1 MSTAA
6 TLPPRD
12 AGEDRLLVCYALAWA
27 GGTIAYMPFLNLLLP
42 LRFSELAGQQ
52 DLKWL
57 GLTAILGAIAASLA
71 NIAFGWLSDL
81 CPRRWRL
88 RWSGAGIAGLALGY
102 FAIIRA
108 STPALLVVCVV
119 AWQFA
124 VNLYLA
130 PLGAYAAEHVPDR
143 HRGKLGGMLAW
154 APGISALTLL
164 GIAQLPENFT
174 IRVLAIPAIALVMFL
189 PLVFLAGRGRWAA
202 SEIATEPPPHSGP
215 RETLALFWL
224 ARFFVQISEALLFAF
239 VFYFL
244 RDLLGGKLGAS
255 DYALINAGVYLAAI
269 PVALAIGVAS
279 DRRGRRKRPLL
290 VMIAVLAAGFGIM
303 GASPDPTLVIA
314 AYVLCVIGST
324 VFLSL
329 HSAFVMQY
337 LPRRDRL
344 GRDLGFINLTNTLP
358 SMFGTPLALMVVPA
372 WGYSGL
378 LLLLAV
384 SMAIPAALISRLSA
398 D

>member
-1 MSTAA
+1 MSDA
-6 TLPPRD
+6 TDPADHKARENL
-12 AGEDRLLVCYALAWA
+12 ALIAYALAWA

-42 LRFSELAGQQ
+42 LRFSELAGAQ
-52 DLKWL
+52 DLNWL
-57 GLTAILGAIAASLA
+57 GLAAILGAIAASLS

-81 CPRRWRL
+81 FPGRL
-88 RWSGAGIAGLALGY
+88 RWSSAGIAGLALSY
-102 FAIIRA
+102 AAITVA
-108 STPALLVVCVV
+108 STPATLVVCVV
-119 AWQFA
+119 IWQFT

-130 PLGAYAAEHVPDR
+130 PLGAFAAEHVPDR
-143 HRGKLGGMLAW
+143 HRGKLGGMLSW
-154 APGISALTLL
+154 APGISALSLL
-164 GIAQLPENFT
+164 GIAQLPGGFT
-174 IRVLAIPAIALVMFL
+174 VQVLAIPAIALMMFL
-189 PLVFLAGRGRWAA
+189 PLVFLAGQGGRASSVAA
-202 SEIATEPPPHSGP
+202 AEPAPRSAP

-244 RDLLGGKLGAS
+244 RDLLGGHLGVK

-269 PVALAIGVAS
+269 PVALGIGLAS
-279 DRRGRRKRPLL
+279 DRRGRRRGPLL
-290 VMIAVLAAGFGIM
+290 AMIGVLAAGFGIM
-303 GASPDPTLVIA
+303 GASADPRLVIA

-344 GRDLGFINLTNTLP
+344 GRDLGVVNLTNTLP
-358 SMFGTPLALMVVPA
+358 SIFGAPLALLVVPA

-384 SMAIPAALISRLSA
+384 SMAIPTALISRLSIN
-398 D
+398 

>member
-1 MSTAA
+1 MSDA
-6 TLPPRD
+6 TDP
-12 AGEDRLLVCYALAWA
+12 ADRKARENLALIAYALAWA

-42 LRFSELAGQQ
+42 LRFSDLAGAQ
-52 DLKWL
+52 DLNWL
-57 GLTAILGAIAASLA
+57 GLTAILGAIAASLS

-81 CPRRWRL
+81 FPGRL
-88 RWSGAGIAGLALGY
+88 RWSSAGIAGLALSY
-102 FAIIRA
+102 VAITKA
-108 STPALLVVCVV
+108 STPAMLVVSVV
-119 AWQFA
+119 IWQFS

-130 PLGAYAAEHVPDR
+130 PLGAFAAEHVPDR
-143 HRGKLGGMLAW
+143 HRGKLGGMLSW
-154 APGISALTLL
+154 APGISALSLL
-164 GIAQLPENFT
+164 GIAQLPGGFT
-174 IRVLAIPAIALVMFL
+174 AQVLAIPAIALVMFL
-189 PLVFLAGRGRWAA
+189 PLVFLAGRGGRASSVDAA
-202 SEIATEPPPHSGP
+202 EPAPRSAP

-244 RDLLGGKLGAS
+244 RDLLGGQLGVK

-269 PVALAIGVAS
+269 PVALAIGLAS
-279 DRRGRRKRPLL
+279 DRRGRRKGPLL
-290 VMIAVLAAGFGIM
+290 AMIGVLAAGFGIM
-303 GASPDPTLVIA
+303 GASADPRLVIA

-344 GRDLGFINLTNTLP
+344 GRDLGIINLTNTLP
-358 SMFGTPLALMVVPA
+358 SIFGAPLALLVVPA

-384 SMAIPAALISRLSA
+384 SMAIPTALIARLSI

>member
-1 MSTAA
+1 MSDA
-6 TLPPRD
+6 TDP
-12 AGEDRLLVCYALAWA
+12 ADRKARENLALIAYALAWA

-42 LRFSELAGQQ
+42 LRFSELAGAQ
-52 DLKWL
+52 DLNWL
-57 GLTAILGAIAASLA
+57 GLTAILGAIAASLS

-81 CPRRWRL
+81 FPGRL
-88 RWSGAGIAGLALGY
+88 RWSSAGIAGLALSY
-102 FAIIRA
+102 AAITKA
-108 STPALLVVCVV
+108 STPAMLVVCVV
-119 AWQFA
+119 IWQFS

-130 PLGAYAAEHVPDR
+130 PLGAFAAEHVPDR
-143 HRGKLGGMLAW
+143 HRGKLGGMLSW
-154 APGISALTLL
+154 APGISALSLL
-164 GIAQLPENFT
+164 GIAQLPGGFT
-174 IRVLAIPAIALVMFL
+174 AQVLAIPAIALVMFL
-189 PLVFLAGRGRWAA
+189 PLVFLAGRGGRASSVDAA
-202 SEIATEPPPHSGP
+202 EPAPRSAP

-244 RDLLGGKLGAS
+244 RDLLGGQLGVK

-269 PVALAIGVAS
+269 PVALAIGLAS
-279 DRRGRRKRPLL
+279 DRRGRRKGPLL
-290 VMIAVLAAGFGIM
+290 AMIGVLAAGFGIM
-303 GASPDPTLVIA
+303 GASADPRLVIA

-344 GRDLGFINLTNTLP
+344 GRDLGIINLTNTLP
-358 SMFGTPLALMVVPA
+358 SIFGAPLALLVVPA

-384 SMAIPAALISRLSA
+384 SMAIPTALIARLSI

>member
-1 MSTAA
+1 MSAA
-6 TLPPRD
+6 AAPARRI
-12 AGEDRLLVCYALAWA
+12 AREDLALVAYALAWA

-42 LRFSELAGQQ
+42 LRFSELAGTQ
-52 DLKWL
+52 DLYWL
-57 GLTAILGAIAASLA
+57 GLTAILGAIAASLS

-81 CPRRWRL
+81 FPGRL
-88 RWSGAGIAGLALGY
+88 RWSSAGIAGLALSY
-102 FAIIRA
+102 VAITEA
-108 STPALLVVCVV
+108 STPAALVGCVV
-119 AWQFA
+119 IWQFT

-130 PLGAYAAEHVPDR
+130 PLDAFAAEHVPDR
-143 HRGKLGGMLAW
+143 HRGKLGGMLSW
-154 APGISALTLL
+154 APGISALSLL
-164 GIAQLPENFT
+164 GIAQLPEGFT
-174 IRVLAIPAIALVMFL
+174 IRVLAIPAIVLVMFL
-189 PLVFLAGRGRWAA
+189 PLAFVAGQAGRASPDVAA
-202 SEIATEPPPHSGP
+202 EPAPRSAP

-244 RDLLGGKLGAS
+244 RDLLGGQLGVK

-269 PVALAIGVAS
+269 PVALAIGIAS
-279 DRRGRRKRPLL
+279 DRRGRRKGPLL
-290 VMIAVLAAGFGIM
+290 AMIGVLAAGFGIM
-303 GASPDPTLVIA
+303 GASADPRLVIA

-344 GRDLGFINLTNTLP
+344 GRDLGIINLTNTLP
-358 SMFGTPLALMVVPA
+358 SIFGAPLALLVVPA

-384 SMAIPAALISRLSA
+384 SMAIPTALIARLSI

>member
-1 MSTAA
+1 MSDATDPADRKARENLALTA
-6 TLPPRD
+6 
-12 AGEDRLLVCYALAWA
+12 YALAWA

-42 LRFSELAGQQ
+42 LRFSELAGAQ
-52 DLKWL
+52 DLNWL
-57 GLTAILGAIAASLA
+57 GLTAILGAIAASLS

-81 CPRRWRL
+81 FPGRL
-88 RWSGAGIAGLALGY
+88 RWSSAGIAGLALSY
-102 FAIIRA
+102 AAITKA
-108 STPALLVVCVV
+108 GTPAMLVVCVV
-119 AWQFA
+119 IWQFS

-130 PLGAYAAEHVPDR
+130 PLGAFAAEHVPDR
-143 HRGKLGGMLAW
+143 HRGKLGGMLSW
-154 APGISALTLL
+154 APGISALSLL
-164 GIAQLPENFT
+164 GIAQLPGGFT
-174 IRVLAIPAIALVMFL
+174 AQVLAIPAIALVMFL
-189 PLVFLAGRGRWAA
+189 PLVFLAGRGGRASSVDAA
-202 SEIATEPPPHSGP
+202 EPAPRSAP

-244 RDLLGGKLGAS
+244 RDLLGGQLGVK

-269 PVALAIGVAS
+269 PVALAIGLAS
-279 DRRGRRKRPLL
+279 DRRGRRKGPLL
-290 VMIAVLAAGFGIM
+290 AMIGVLAAGFGIM
-303 GASPDPTLVIA
+303 GASADPRLVIA

-344 GRDLGFINLTNTLP
+344 GRDLGIINLTNTLP
-358 SMFGTPLALMVVPA
+358 SIFGAPLALLVVPA

-384 SMAIPAALISRLSA
+384 SMAIPTALIARLSI

>member
-1 MSTAA
+1 MSDA
-6 TLPPRD
+6 TVP
-12 AGEDRLLVCYALAWA
+12 ADRIARENLALIAYALAWA

-42 LRFSELAGQQ
+42 LRFSELAGAQ
-52 DLKWL
+52 DLNWL
-57 GLTAILGAIAASLA
+57 GLTAILGAIAASLS

-81 CPRRWRL
+81 FPGRL
-88 RWSGAGIAGLALGY
+88 RWSSAGIAGLALSY
-102 FAIIRA
+102 AAITKA
-108 STPALLVVCVV
+108 STPAMLVVCVV
-119 AWQFA
+119 IWQFS

-130 PLGAYAAEHVPDR
+130 PLGAFAAEHVPDR
-143 HRGKLGGMLAW
+143 HRGKLGGMLSW
-154 APGISALTLL
+154 APGISALSLL
-164 GIAQLPENFT
+164 GIAQLPGGFT
-174 IRVLAIPAIALVMFL
+174 AQVLAIPAIALVMFL
-189 PLVFLAGRGRWAA
+189 PLVFLVGRGGRASSVDAA
-202 SEIATEPPPHSGP
+202 EPAPRSAP

-244 RDLLGGKLGAS
+244 RDLLGGQLGVK

-269 PVALAIGVAS
+269 PVALAIGLAS
-279 DRRGRRKRPLL
+279 DRRGRRKGPLL
-290 VMIAVLAAGFGIM
+290 AMIGVLAAGFGIM
-303 GASPDPTLVIA
+303 GASADPRLVIA

-344 GRDLGFINLTNTLP
+344 GRDLGIINLTNTLP
-358 SMFGTPLALMVVPA
+358 SIFGAPLALLVVPA

-384 SMAIPAALISRLSA
+384 SMAIPTALIARLSI

>member
-1 MSTAA
+1 MSDA
-6 TLPPRD
+6 TDP
-12 AGEDRLLVCYALAWA
+12 ADRKARENLALIAYALAWA

-42 LRFSELAGQQ
+42 LRFSELAGAQ
-52 DLKWL
+52 DLNWL
-57 GLTAILGAIAASLA
+57 GLTAILGAIAASLS

-81 CPRRWRL
+81 FPGRL
-88 RWSGAGIAGLALGY
+88 RWSSAGIAGLALSY
-102 FAIIRA
+102 VAITKA
-108 STPALLVVCVV
+108 STPAMLVVSVV
-119 AWQFA
+119 IWQFS

-130 PLGAYAAEHVPDR
+130 PLGAFAAEHVPDR
-143 HRGKLGGMLAW
+143 HRGKLGGMLSW
-154 APGISALTLL
+154 APGISALSLL
-164 GIAQLPENFT
+164 GIAQLPGGFT
-174 IRVLAIPAIALVMFL
+174 AQVLAIPAIALVMFL
-189 PLVFLAGRGRWAA
+189 PLVFLAGRGGRASSVDAA
-202 SEIATEPPPHSGP
+202 EPAPRSAP

-244 RDLLGGKLGAS
+244 RDLLGGQLGVK

-269 PVALAIGVAS
+269 PVALAIGLAS
-279 DRRGRRKRPLL
+279 DRRGRRKGPLL
-290 VMIAVLAAGFGIM
+290 AMIGVLAAGFGIM
-303 GASPDPTLVIA
+303 GASADPRLVIA

-344 GRDLGFINLTNTLP
+344 GRDLGIINLTNTLP
-358 SMFGTPLALMVVPA
+358 SIFGAPLALLVVPA

-384 SMAIPAALISRLSA
+384 SMAIPTALIARLSI

>member
-1 MSTAA
+1 MSDATDPADRKARENLALTA
-6 TLPPRD
+6 
-12 AGEDRLLVCYALAWA
+12 YALAWA

-42 LRFSELAGQQ
+42 LRFSELAGAQ
-52 DLKWL
+52 DLNWL
-57 GLTAILGAIAASLA
+57 GLTAILGAIAASLS

-81 CPRRWRL
+81 FPGRL
-88 RWSGAGIAGLALGY
+88 RWSSAGIAGLALSY
-102 FAIIRA
+102 AAITKA
-108 STPALLVVCVV
+108 STPAMLVVCVV
-119 AWQFA
+119 IWQFA

-130 PLGAYAAEHVPDR
+130 PLGAFAAEHVPDR
-143 HRGKLGGMLAW
+143 HRGKLGGMLSW
-154 APGISALTLL
+154 APGISALSLL
-164 GIAQLPENFT
+164 GIAQLPGGFT
-174 IRVLAIPAIALVMFL
+174 AQVLAIPAIALVMFL
-189 PLVFLAGRGRWAA
+189 PLVFLAGRGGRASSVDAA
-202 SEIATEPPPHSGP
+202 EPAPRSAP

-244 RDLLGGKLGAS
+244 RDLLGGQLGVK

-269 PVALAIGVAS
+269 PVALAIGLAS
-279 DRRGRRKRPLL
+279 DRRGRRKGPLL
-290 VMIAVLAAGFGIM
+290 AMIGVLAAGFGIM
-303 GASPDPTLVIA
+303 GASADPRLVIA

-344 GRDLGFINLTNTLP
+344 GRDLGIINLTNTLP
-358 SMFGTPLALMVVPA
+358 SIFGAPLALLVVPA

-384 SMAIPAALISRLSA
+384 SMAIPTALIARLSI

>member
-1 MSTAA
+1 MSDA
-6 TLPPRD
+6 TVPVDQKARENL
-12 AGEDRLLVCYALAWA
+12 ALIAYALAWA

-42 LRFSELAGQQ
+42 LRFSELAGAQ
-52 DLKWL
+52 DLNWL
-57 GLTAILGAIAASLA
+57 GLTAILGAIAASLS

-81 CPRRWRL
+81 FPGRL
-88 RWSGAGIAGLALGY
+88 RWSSAGIAGLALSY
-102 FAIIRA
+102 AAITMA
-108 STPALLVVCVV
+108 STPATLVVCVV
-119 AWQFA
+119 IWQFT

-130 PLGAYAAEHVPDR
+130 PLGALAAEHVPDR
-143 HRGKLGGMLAW
+143 HRGKLGGMLSW
-154 APGISALTLL
+154 APGISALSLL
-164 GIAQLPENFT
+164 GIAQLPGGFT
-174 IRVLAIPAIALVMFL
+174 AQVLAIPAIALVMFL
-189 PLVFLAGRGRWAA
+189 PLVLLAGRGGRASSVDAA
-202 SEIATEPPPHSGP
+202 EPAPRSAP

-244 RDLLGGKLGAS
+244 RDLLGGHLGVK

-269 PVALAIGVAS
+269 PVALAIGLAS
-279 DRRGRRKRPLL
+279 DRRGRRKGPLL
-290 VMIAVLAAGFGIM
+290 AMIGVLAAGFGIM
-303 GASPDPTLVIA
+303 GASADPRLVIA

-344 GRDLGFINLTNTLP
+344 GRDLGVINLTNTLP
-358 SMFGTPLALMVVPA
+358 SIFGAPLALLVVPA

-384 SMAIPAALISRLSA
+384 SMAIPTALIARLSI

>member
-1 MSTAA
+1 MSDA
-6 TLPPRD
+6 TVP
-12 AGEDRLLVCYALAWA
+12 ADRIARENLALIAYALAWA

-42 LRFSELAGQQ
+42 LRFSDLAGAQ
-52 DLKWL
+52 DLNWL
-57 GLTAILGAIAASLA
+57 GLTAILGAIAASLS

-81 CPRRWRL
+81 FPGRL
-88 RWSGAGIAGLALGY
+88 RWSSAGIAGLALSY
-102 FAIIRA
+102 AAITKA
-108 STPALLVVCVV
+108 STPAMLVVCVV
-119 AWQFA
+119 IWQFA

-130 PLGAYAAEHVPDR
+130 PLGAFAAEHVPDR
-143 HRGKLGGMLAW
+143 HRGKLGGMLSW
-154 APGISALTLL
+154 APGISALSLL
-164 GIAQLPENFT
+164 GIAQLPGGFT
-174 IRVLAIPAIALVMFL
+174 AQVLAIPAIALVMFL
-189 PLVFLAGRGRWAA
+189 PLVFLAGRGGRASSVDAA
-202 SEIATEPPPHSGP
+202 EPAPRSAP

-244 RDLLGGKLGAS
+244 RDLLGGQLGVK

-269 PVALAIGVAS
+269 PVALAVGLAS
-279 DRRGRRKRPLL
+279 DRRGRRKGPLL
-290 VMIAVLAAGFGIM
+290 AMIGVLAAGFGIM
-303 GASPDPTLVIA
+303 GASADPRLVIA

-344 GRDLGFINLTNTLP
+344 GRDLGIINLTNTLP
-358 SMFGTPLALMVVPA
+358 SIFGAPLALLVVPA

-384 SMAIPAALISRLSA
+384 SMAIPTALIARLSI

>member
-1 MSTAA
+1 MSDA
-6 TLPPRD
+6 TVP
-12 AGEDRLLVCYALAWA
+12 ADRIARENLALIAYALAWA

-42 LRFSELAGQQ
+42 LRFSELAGAQ
-52 DLKWL
+52 DLNWL
-57 GLTAILGAIAASLA
+57 GLTAILGAIAASLS

-81 CPRRWRL
+81 FPGRL
-88 RWSGAGIAGLALGY
+88 RWSSAGIAGLALSY
-102 FAIIRA
+102 AAITKA
-108 STPALLVVCVV
+108 STPAMLVVCVV
-119 AWQFA
+119 IWQFS

-130 PLGAYAAEHVPDR
+130 PLGAFAAEHVPDR
-143 HRGKLGGMLAW
+143 HRGKLGGMLSW
-154 APGISALTLL
+154 APGISALSLL
-164 GIAQLPENFT
+164 GIAQLPGGFT
-174 IRVLAIPAIALVMFL
+174 AQVLAIPAIALMMFL
-189 PLVFLAGRGRWAA
+189 PLVILAGRGGRA
-202 SEIATEPPPHSGP
+202 SSVDATEPAPRSAP

-244 RDLLGGKLGAS
+244 RDLLGGHLGVK

-269 PVALAIGVAS
+269 PVALAIGLAS
-279 DRRGRRKRPLL
+279 DRRGRRKGPLL
-290 VMIAVLAAGFGIM
+290 AMIGVLAAGFGIM
-303 GASPDPTLVIA
+303 GASADPWLVIA

-344 GRDLGFINLTNTLP
+344 GRDLGIINLTNTLP
-358 SMFGTPLALMVVPA
+358 SIFGAPLALLVVPA

-384 SMAIPAALISRLSA
+384 SMAIPTALIARLSI

>member
-1 MSTAA
+1 MSDA
-6 TLPPRD
+6 TVP
-12 AGEDRLLVCYALAWA
+12 ADRIARENLALIAYALAWA

-42 LRFSELAGQQ
+42 LRFSELAGAQ
-52 DLKWL
+52 DLNWL
-57 GLTAILGAIAASLA
+57 GLTAILGAIAASLS

-81 CPRRWRL
+81 FPGRL
-88 RWSGAGIAGLALGY
+88 RWSSAGIAGLALSY
-102 FAIIRA
+102 VAITKA
-108 STPALLVVCVV
+108 STPAMLVVSVV
-119 AWQFA
+119 IWQFS

-130 PLGAYAAEHVPDR
+130 PLGAFAAEHVPDR
-143 HRGKLGGMLAW
+143 HRGKLGGMLSW
-154 APGISALTLL
+154 APGISALSLL
-164 GIAQLPENFT
+164 GIAQLPGGFT
-174 IRVLAIPAIALVMFL
+174 AQVLAIPAIALVMFL
-189 PLVFLAGRGRWAA
+189 PLVFLAGRGGRASSVDAA
-202 SEIATEPPPHSGP
+202 EPAPRSAP

-244 RDLLGGKLGAS
+244 RDLLGGQLGVK

-269 PVALAIGVAS
+269 PVALAIGLAS
-279 DRRGRRKRPLL
+279 DRRGRRKGPLL
-290 VMIAVLAAGFGIM
+290 AMIGVLAAGFGIM
-303 GASPDPTLVIA
+303 GASADPRLVIA

-344 GRDLGFINLTNTLP
+344 GRDLGIINLTNTLP
-358 SMFGTPLALMVVPA
+358 SIFGAPLALLVVPA

-384 SMAIPAALISRLSA
+384 SMAIPTALIARLSI

>member
-1 MSTAA
+1 MSDATAPA
-6 TLPPRD
+6 
-12 AGEDRLLVCYALAWA
+12 DRKARENLALIAYALAWA

-42 LRFSELAGQQ
+42 LRFSELAGAQ
-52 DLKWL
+52 DLNWL

-81 CPRRWRL
+81 FPGRL
-88 RWSGAGIAGLALGY
+88 RWSSAGIAGLALSY
-102 FAIIRA
+102 AAITEA
-108 STPALLVVCVV
+108 STPATLVVCVV
-119 AWQFA
+119 IWQFA

-130 PLGAYAAEHVPDR
+130 PLGAFAAENVPDR
-143 HRGKLGGMLAW
+143 HRGKLGGMLSW
-154 APGISALTLL
+154 APGIAALSLL
-164 GIAQLPENFT
+164 GIAQLPGGFT
-174 IRVLAIPAIALVMFL
+174 VQVLALPAIALMMFL
-189 PLVFLAGRGRWAA
+189 PLVILAGQGGRTSSVAVA
-202 SEIATEPPPHSGP
+202 EPAPRSAP

-244 RDLLGGKLGAS
+244 RDLLGGHLGVK

-269 PVALAIGVAS
+269 PVALVIGLAS
-279 DRRGRRKRPLL
+279 DRRSRRKGPLL
-290 VMIAVLAAGFGIM
+290 AMIGVLAAGFGIM
-303 GASPDPTLVIA
+303 GASADPRLVIA

-344 GRDLGFINLTNTLP
+344 GRDLGIFNLTNTLP
-358 SMFGTPLALMVVPA
+358 SIFGAPLALLVVPA

-384 SMAIPAALISRLSA
+384 SMAIPTALIARLSI

>member
-1 MSTAA
+1 MSDA
-6 TLPPRD
+6 TVP
-12 AGEDRLLVCYALAWA
+12 ADRIARENLALIAYALAWA

-42 LRFSELAGQQ
+42 LRFSELAGAQ
-52 DLKWL
+52 DLNWL
-57 GLTAILGAIAASLA
+57 GLTAILGAIAASLS

-81 CPRRWRL
+81 FPGRL
-88 RWSGAGIAGLALGY
+88 RWSSAGIAGLALSY
-102 FAIIRA
+102 AAITKA
-108 STPALLVVCVV
+108 STPAMLVVCVV
-119 AWQFA
+119 IWQFS

-130 PLGAYAAEHVPDR
+130 PLGALAAEHVPDR
-143 HRGKLGGMLAW
+143 HRGKLGGMLSW
-154 APGISALTLL
+154 APGISALSLL
-164 GIAQLPENFT
+164 GIAQLPGGFT
-174 IRVLAIPAIALVMFL
+174 AQVLAIPAIALVMFL
-189 PLVFLAGRGRWAA
+189 PLVLLAGRGGRASSVDAA
-202 SEIATEPPPHSGP
+202 EPAPRSAP

-244 RDLLGGKLGAS
+244 RDLLGGHLGVK

-269 PVALAIGVAS
+269 PVALAIGLAS
-279 DRRGRRKRPLL
+279 DRRGRRKGPLL
-290 VMIAVLAAGFGIM
+290 AMIGVLAAGFGIM
-303 GASPDPTLVIA
+303 GASADPRLVIA

-344 GRDLGFINLTNTLP
+344 GRDLGVINLTNTLP
-358 SMFGTPLALMVVPA
+358 SIFGAPLALLVVPA

-384 SMAIPAALISRLSA
+384 SMAIPTALIARLSI

>member
-1 MSTAA
+1 MSDA
-6 TLPPRD
+6 TDP
-12 AGEDRLLVCYALAWA
+12 ADRKARENLALIAYALAWA

-42 LRFSELAGQQ
+42 LRFSDLAGAQ
-52 DLKWL
+52 DLNWL
-57 GLTAILGAIAASLA
+57 GLTAILGAIAASLS

-81 CPRRWRL
+81 FPGRL
-88 RWSGAGIAGLALGY
+88 RWSSAGIAGLALSY
-102 FAIIRA
+102 AAITKA
-108 STPALLVVCVV
+108 STPAMLVVCVV
-119 AWQFA
+119 IWQFA

-130 PLGAYAAEHVPDR
+130 PLGAFAAEHVPDR
-143 HRGKLGGMLAW
+143 HRGKLGGMLSW
-154 APGISALTLL
+154 APGISALSLL
-164 GIAQLPENFT
+164 GIAQLPGGFT
-174 IRVLAIPAIALVMFL
+174 AQVLAIPAIALVMFL
-189 PLVFLAGRGRWAA
+189 PLVFLAGRGGRASSVDAA
-202 SEIATEPPPHSGP
+202 EPAPRSAP

-244 RDLLGGKLGAS
+244 RDLLGGHLGVK

-269 PVALAIGVAS
+269 PVALAIGLAS
-279 DRRGRRKRPLL
+279 DRRGRRKGPLL
-290 VMIAVLAAGFGIM
+290 AMIGVLAAGFGIM
-303 GASPDPTLVIA
+303 GASADPRLVIA

-344 GRDLGFINLTNTLP
+344 GRDLGIINLTNTLP
-358 SMFGTPLALMVVPA
+358 SIFGAPLALLVVPA

-384 SMAIPAALISRLSA
+384 SMAIPTALIARLSI

>member
-1 MSTAA
+1 MSDA
-6 TLPPRD
+6 TVP
-12 AGEDRLLVCYALAWA
+12 ADRIARENLALIAYALAWA

-42 LRFSELAGQQ
+42 LRFSELAGAQ
-52 DLKWL
+52 DLNWL
-57 GLTAILGAIAASLA
+57 GLTAILGAIAASLS

-81 CPRRWRL
+81 FPGRL
-88 RWSGAGIAGLALGY
+88 RWSSAGIAGLALSY
-102 FAIIRA
+102 AAITKA
-108 STPALLVVCVV
+108 STPAMLVVCVV
-119 AWQFA
+119 IWQFS

-130 PLGAYAAEHVPDR
+130 PLGAFAAEHVPDR
-143 HRGKLGGMLAW
+143 HRGKLGGMLSW
-154 APGISALTLL
+154 APGISALSLL
-164 GIAQLPENFT
+164 GIAQLPGGFT
-174 IRVLAIPAIALVMFL
+174 AQVLAIPAIALVMFL
-189 PLVFLAGRGRWAA
+189 PLVFLAGRGGRASSVDAA
-202 SEIATEPPPHSGP
+202 EPAPRSAP

-244 RDLLGGKLGAS
+244 RDLLGGQLGVK

-269 PVALAIGVAS
+269 PVALAIGLAS
-279 DRRGRRKRPLL
+279 DRRGRRKGPLL
-290 VMIAVLAAGFGIM
+290 AMIGVLAAGFGIM
-303 GASPDPTLVIA
+303 GASADPRLVIA

-344 GRDLGFINLTNTLP
+344 GRDLGIINLTNTLP
-358 SMFGTPLALMVVPA
+358 SIFGAPLALLVVPA

-384 SMAIPAALISRLSA
+384 SMAIPTALIARLSI

>member
-1 MSTAA
+1 MSDA
-6 TLPPRD
+6 TVP
-12 AGEDRLLVCYALAWA
+12 ADRIARENLALIAYALAWA

-42 LRFSELAGQQ
+42 LRFSELAGAQ
-52 DLKWL
+52 DLNWL
-57 GLTAILGAIAASLA
+57 GLTAILGAIAASLS

-81 CPRRWRL
+81 FPGRL
-88 RWSGAGIAGLALGY
+88 RWSSAGIAGLALSY
-102 FAIIRA
+102 AAITKA
-108 STPALLVVCVV
+108 STPAMLVVCVV
-119 AWQFA
+119 IWQFS

-130 PLGAYAAEHVPDR
+130 PLGALAAEHVPDR
-143 HRGKLGGMLAW
+143 HRGKLGGMLSW
-154 APGISALTLL
+154 APGISALSLL
-164 GIAQLPENFT
+164 GIAQLPGGFT
-174 IRVLAIPAIALVMFL
+174 AQVLAIPAIALVMFL
-189 PLVFLAGRGRWAA
+189 PLVLLAGRGGQASSVDAA
-202 SEIATEPPPHSGP
+202 EPAPRSAP

-244 RDLLGGKLGAS
+244 RDLLGGHLGVK

-269 PVALAIGVAS
+269 PVALAIGLAS
-279 DRRGRRKRPLL
+279 DRRGRRKGPLL
-290 VMIAVLAAGFGIM
+290 AMIGVLAAGFGIM
-303 GASPDPTLVIA
+303 GASADPRLVIA

-344 GRDLGFINLTNTLP
+344 GRDLGVINLTNTLP
-358 SMFGTPLALMVVPA
+358 SIFGAPLALLVVPA

-384 SMAIPAALISRLSA
+384 SMAIPTALIARLSI

>member
-1 MSTAA
+1 MSAA
-6 TLPPRD
+6 AAIPPRD
-12 AGEDRLLVCYALAWA
+12 TDEDRLLVCYALAWA

-42 LRFSELAGQQ
+42 LRFSELAGGQ
-52 DLKWL
+52 DLSWL
-57 GLTAILGAIAASLA
+57 GLTAILGAIAASVS

-81 CPRRWRL
+81 FPGRL

-102 FAIIRA
+102 FAIARA
-108 STPALLVVCVV
+108 STPVLLTACVV

-130 PLGAYAAEHVPDR
+130 PLGAFAAEHVPDR
-143 HRGKLGGMLAW
+143 HRGKLGAMLAW

-164 GIAQLPENFT
+164 GIAQLPESFT
-174 IRVLAIPAIALVMFL
+174 IRVLIIPAIALVMFL
-189 PLVFLAGRGRWAA
+189 PLVFLAGNRNRARPDPVAESATHSSPRG
-202 SEIATEPPPHSGP
+202 
-215 RETLALFWL
+215 TLALFWL

-244 RDLLGGKLGAS
+244 RDLLGGQLGAS
-255 DYALINAGVYLAAI
+255 GYALINAGVYLAAI
-269 PVALAIGVAS
+269 PVALGIGLAS
-279 DRRGRRKRPLL
+279 DRRGRRKGPLL

-303 GASPDPTLVIA
+303 GASTDPTLVIA

-358 SMFGTPLALMVVPA
+358 SIFGAPLALLVVPV

>member
-1 MSTAA
+1 MSDATDPADRKARENLALTA
-6 TLPPRD
+6 
-12 AGEDRLLVCYALAWA
+12 YALAWA

-42 LRFSELAGQQ
+42 LRFSDLAGAQ
-52 DLKWL
+52 DLNWL
-57 GLTAILGAIAASLA
+57 GLTAILGAIAASLS

-81 CPRRWRL
+81 FPGRL
-88 RWSGAGIAGLALGY
+88 RWSSAGIAGLALSY
-102 FAIIRA
+102 AAITKA
-108 STPALLVVCVV
+108 STPAMLVVCVV
-119 AWQFA
+119 IWQFA

-130 PLGAYAAEHVPDR
+130 PLGAFAAEHVPDR
-143 HRGKLGGMLAW
+143 HRGKLGGMLSW
-154 APGISALTLL
+154 APGISALSLL
-164 GIAQLPENFT
+164 GIAQLPGGFT
-174 IRVLAIPAIALVMFL
+174 AQVLAIPAIALVMFL
-189 PLVFLAGRGRWAA
+189 PLVFLAGRGGRASSVDAA
-202 SEIATEPPPHSGP
+202 EPAPRSAP

-244 RDLLGGKLGAS
+244 RDLLGGHLGVK

-269 PVALAIGVAS
+269 PVALAIGLAS
-279 DRRGRRKRPLL
+279 DRRGRRKGPLL
-290 VMIAVLAAGFGIM
+290 AMIGVLAAGFGIM
-303 GASPDPTLVIA
+303 GASADPRLVIA

-344 GRDLGFINLTNTLP
+344 GRDLGIINLTNTLP
-358 SMFGTPLALMVVPA
+358 SIFGAPLALLVVPA

-384 SMAIPAALISRLSA
+384 SMAIPTALIARLSI

>member
-1 MSTAA
+1 MSDA
-6 TLPPRD
+6 TDP
-12 AGEDRLLVCYALAWA
+12 ADRKARENLALIAYALAWA

-42 LRFSELAGQQ
+42 LRFSDLAGAQ
-52 DLKWL
+52 DLNWL
-57 GLTAILGAIAASLA
+57 GLTAILGAIAASLS

-81 CPRRWRL
+81 FPGRL
-88 RWSGAGIAGLALGY
+88 RWSSAGIAGLALSY
-102 FAIIRA
+102 AAITKA
-108 STPALLVVCVV
+108 STPAMLVVCVV
-119 AWQFA
+119 IWQFA

-130 PLGAYAAEHVPDR
+130 PLGAFAAEHVPDR
-143 HRGKLGGMLAW
+143 HRGKLGGMLSW
-154 APGISALTLL
+154 APGISALSLL
-164 GIAQLPENFT
+164 GIAQLPGGFT
-174 IRVLAIPAIALVMFL
+174 AQVLAIPAIALVMFL
-189 PLVFLAGRGRWAA
+189 PLVFLAGRGGRASSVDAA
-202 SEIATEPPPHSGP
+202 EPAPRSAP

-244 RDLLGGKLGAS
+244 RDLLGGQLGVK

-269 PVALAIGVAS
+269 PVALAIGLAS
-279 DRRGRRKRPLL
+279 DRRGRRKGPLL
-290 VMIAVLAAGFGIM
+290 AMIGVLAAGFGIM
-303 GASPDPTLVIA
+303 GASADPRLVIA

-344 GRDLGFINLTNTLP
+344 GRDLGIINLTNTLP
-358 SMFGTPLALMVVPA
+358 SIFGAPLALLVVPA

-384 SMAIPAALISRLSA
+384 SMAIPTALIARLSI

>member
-1 MSTAA
+1 MSDA
-6 TLPPRD
+6 TVP
-12 AGEDRLLVCYALAWA
+12 ADRIARENLALIAYALAWA

-42 LRFSELAGQQ
+42 LRFSELAGEQ
-52 DLKWL
+52 DLNWL
-57 GLTAILGAIAASLA
+57 GLTAILGAIAASLS

-81 CPRRWRL
+81 FPGRL
-88 RWSGAGIAGLALGY
+88 RWSSAGIAGLALSY
-102 FAIIRA
+102 AAITKA
-108 STPALLVVCVV
+108 STPAMLVVCVV
-119 AWQFA
+119 IWQFA

-130 PLGAYAAEHVPDR
+130 PLGAFAAEHVPDR
-143 HRGKLGGMLAW
+143 HRGKLGGMLSW
-154 APGISALTLL
+154 APGISALSLL
-164 GIAQLPENFT
+164 GIAQLPGGFT
-174 IRVLAIPAIALVMFL
+174 AQVLAIPAIALVMFL
-189 PLVFLAGRGRWAA
+189 PLVFLAGRGGRASSVDAA
-202 SEIATEPPPHSGP
+202 EPAPRSAP

-244 RDLLGGKLGAS
+244 RDLLGGQLGVK

-269 PVALAIGVAS
+269 PVALAIGLAS
-279 DRRGRRKRPLL
+279 DRRGRRKGPLL
-290 VMIAVLAAGFGIM
+290 AMIGVLAAGFGIM
-303 GASPDPTLVIA
+303 GASADPRLVIA

-344 GRDLGFINLTNTLP
+344 GRDLGIINLTNTLP
-358 SMFGTPLALMVVPA
+358 SIFGAPLALLVVPA

-384 SMAIPAALISRLSA
+384 SMAIPTALIARLSI

>member
-1 MSTAA
+1 MSDA
-6 TLPPRD
+6 TVP
-12 AGEDRLLVCYALAWA
+12 ADRIARENLALIAYALAWA

-42 LRFSELAGQQ
+42 LRFSELAGAQ
-52 DLKWL
+52 DLNWL
-57 GLTAILGAIAASLA
+57 GLTAILGAIAASLS

-81 CPRRWRL
+81 FPGRL
-88 RWSGAGIAGLALGY
+88 RWSSAGIAGLALSY
-102 FAIIRA
+102 AAITKA
-108 STPALLVVCVV
+108 STPAMLVVCVV
-119 AWQFA
+119 IWQFS

-130 PLGAYAAEHVPDR
+130 PLGAFAAEHVPDR
-143 HRGKLGGMLAW
+143 HRGKLGGMLSW
-154 APGISALTLL
+154 APGISALSLL
-164 GIAQLPENFT
+164 GIAQLPGGFT
-174 IRVLAIPAIALVMFL
+174 AQVLAIPAIALVMFL
-189 PLVFLAGRGRWAA
+189 PLVLLAGRGRRASSIDAA
-202 SEIATEPPPHSGP
+202 EPAPRSAP

-244 RDLLGGKLGAS
+244 RDLLGGQLGVK

-269 PVALAIGVAS
+269 PVALAIGLAS
-279 DRRGRRKRPLL
+279 DRRGRRKGPLL
-290 VMIAVLAAGFGIM
+290 AMVGVLAAGFGIM
-303 GASPDPTLVIA
+303 GASADPRLVIA

-344 GRDLGFINLTNTLP
+344 GRDLGIINLTNTLP
-358 SMFGTPLALMVVPA
+358 SIFGAPLALLVVPA

-384 SMAIPAALISRLSA
+384 SMAIPTALIARLSI

>member
-1 MSTAA
+1 MSDATDPADRKARENLALTA
-6 TLPPRD
+6 
-12 AGEDRLLVCYALAWA
+12 YALAWA

-42 LRFSELAGQQ
+42 LRFSDLAGAQ
-52 DLKWL
+52 DLNWL
-57 GLTAILGAIAASLA
+57 GLTAILGAIAASLS

-81 CPRRWRL
+81 FPGRL
-88 RWSGAGIAGLALGY
+88 RWSSAGIAGLALSY
-102 FAIIRA
+102 AAITKA
-108 STPALLVVCVV
+108 STPAMLVVCVV
-119 AWQFA
+119 IWQFA

-130 PLGAYAAEHVPDR
+130 PLGAFAAEHVPDR
-143 HRGKLGGMLAW
+143 HRGKLGGMLSW
-154 APGISALTLL
+154 APGISALSLL
-164 GIAQLPENFT
+164 GIAQLPGGFT
-174 IRVLAIPAIALVMFL
+174 AQVLAIPAIALVMFL
-189 PLVFLAGRGRWAA
+189 PLVFLAGRGGRASSVDAA
-202 SEIATEPPPHSGP
+202 EPAPRSAP

-244 RDLLGGKLGAS
+244 RDLLGGQLGVK

-269 PVALAIGVAS
+269 PVALAIGLAS
-279 DRRGRRKRPLL
+279 DRRGRRKGPLL
-290 VMIAVLAAGFGIM
+290 AMIGVLAAGFGIM
-303 GASPDPTLVIA
+303 GASADPRLVIA

-329 HSAFVMQY
+329 HSAFVMKY

-344 GRDLGFINLTNTLP
+344 GRDLGIINLTNTLP
-358 SMFGTPLALMVVPA
+358 SIFGAPLALLVVPA

-384 SMAIPAALISRLSA
+384 SMAIPTALIARLSI

>member
-1 MSTAA
+1 MSDA
-6 TLPPRD
+6 TVP
-12 AGEDRLLVCYALAWA
+12 ADRIARENLALIAYALAWA

-42 LRFSELAGQQ
+42 LRFSELAGAQ
-52 DLKWL
+52 DLNWL
-57 GLTAILGAIAASLA
+57 GLTAILGAIAASLS

-81 CPRRWRL
+81 FPGRL
-88 RWSGAGIAGLALGY
+88 RWSSAGIAGLALSY
-102 FAIIRA
+102 AAITKA
-108 STPALLVVCVV
+108 STPAMLVVCVV
-119 AWQFA
+119 IWQFS

-130 PLGAYAAEHVPDR
+130 PLGAFAAEHVPDR
-143 HRGKLGGMLAW
+143 HRGKLGGMLSW
-154 APGISALTLL
+154 APGISALSLL
-164 GIAQLPENFT
+164 GIAQLPGGFT
-174 IRVLAIPAIALVMFL
+174 AQVLAIPAIALVMFL
-189 PLVFLAGRGRWAA
+189 PLAFLAGRGGRASSVDAA
-202 SEIATEPPPHSGP
+202 EPAPRSAP

-244 RDLLGGKLGAS
+244 RDLLGGQLGVK

-269 PVALAIGVAS
+269 PVALAIGLAS
-279 DRRGRRKRPLL
+279 DRRGRRKGPLL
-290 VMIAVLAAGFGIM
+290 AMIGVLAAGFGIM
-303 GASPDPTLVIA
+303 GASADPRLVIA

-344 GRDLGFINLTNTLP
+344 GRDLGIINLTNTLP
-358 SMFGTPLALMVVPA
+358 SIFGAPLALLVVPA

-384 SMAIPAALISRLSA
+384 SMAIPTALIARLSI

>member
-1 MSTAA
+1 MSDA
-6 TLPPRD
+6 TDP
-12 AGEDRLLVCYALAWA
+12 ADRKARENLALIAYALAWA

-42 LRFSELAGQQ
+42 LRFSDLAGAQ
-52 DLKWL
+52 DLNWL
-57 GLTAILGAIAASLA
+57 GLTAILGAIAASLS

-81 CPRRWRL
+81 FPGRL
-88 RWSGAGIAGLALGY
+88 RWSSAGIAGLALSY
-102 FAIIRA
+102 AAITKA
-108 STPALLVVCVV
+108 STPAMLVVCVV
-119 AWQFA
+119 IWQFA

-130 PLGAYAAEHVPDR
+130 PLGAFAAEHVPDR
-143 HRGKLGGMLAW
+143 HRGKLGGMLSW
-154 APGISALTLL
+154 APGISALSLL
-164 GIAQLPENFT
+164 GIAQLPGGFT
-174 IRVLAIPAIALVMFL
+174 AQVLAIPAIALVMFL
-189 PLVFLAGRGRWAA
+189 PLVFLAGRGGRASSVDAA
-202 SEIATEPPPHSGP
+202 EPAPRSAP

-244 RDLLGGKLGAS
+244 RDLLGGQLGVK

-269 PVALAIGVAS
+269 PVALAIGLAS
-279 DRRGRRKRPLL
+279 DRRGRRKGPLL
-290 VMIAVLAAGFGIM
+290 AMIGVLAAGFGIM
-303 GASPDPTLVIA
+303 GASADPRLVIA

-329 HSAFVMQY
+329 HSAFVMKY

-344 GRDLGFINLTNTLP
+344 GRDLGIINLTNTLP
-358 SMFGTPLALMVVPA
+358 SIFGAPLALLVVPA

-384 SMAIPAALISRLSA
+384 SMAIPTALIARLSI

>member
-1 MSTAA
+1 MSDA
-6 TLPPRD
+6 TVP
-12 AGEDRLLVCYALAWA
+12 ADRIARENLALIAYALAWA

-42 LRFSELAGQQ
+42 LRFSELAGAQ
-52 DLKWL
+52 DLNWL
-57 GLTAILGAIAASLA
+57 GLTAILGAIAASLS

-81 CPRRWRL
+81 FPGRL
-88 RWSGAGIAGLALGY
+88 RWSSAGIAGLALSY
-102 FAIIRA
+102 AAITEA
-108 STPALLVVCVV
+108 GTPAMLVVCVV
-119 AWQFA
+119 IWQFS

-130 PLGAYAAEHVPDR
+130 PLGAFAAEHVPDR
-143 HRGKLGGMLAW
+143 HRGKLGGMLSW
-154 APGISALTLL
+154 APGISALSLL
-164 GIAQLPENFT
+164 GIAQLPGGFT
-174 IRVLAIPAIALVMFL
+174 AQVLAIPAIALVMFL
-189 PLVFLAGRGRWAA
+189 PLVLLAGRGRRASSIDAA
-202 SEIATEPPPHSGP
+202 EPAPRSAP

-244 RDLLGGKLGAS
+244 RDLLGGQLGVK

-269 PVALAIGVAS
+269 PVALAIGLAS
-279 DRRGRRKRPLL
+279 DRRGRRKGPLL
-290 VMIAVLAAGFGIM
+290 AMVGVLAAGFGIM
-303 GASPDPTLVIA
+303 GASADPRLVIA

-344 GRDLGFINLTNTLP
+344 GRDLGIINLTNTLP
-358 SMFGTPLALMVVPA
+358 SIFGAPLALLVVPA

-384 SMAIPAALISRLSA
+384 SMAIPTALIARLSI

>member
-1 MSTAA
+1 MSDA
-6 TLPPRD
+6 TVP
-12 AGEDRLLVCYALAWA
+12 ADRIARENLALIAYALAWA

-42 LRFSELAGQQ
+42 LRFSELAGAQ
-52 DLKWL
+52 DLNWL
-57 GLTAILGAIAASLA
+57 GLTAILGAIAASLS

-81 CPRRWRL
+81 FPGRL
-88 RWSGAGIAGLALGY
+88 RWSSAGIAGLALSY
-102 FAIIRA
+102 AAITKA
-108 STPALLVVCVV
+108 STPATLVVCVV
-119 AWQFA
+119 IWQFT

-130 PLGAYAAEHVPDR
+130 PLGAFAAEHVPDR
-143 HRGKLGGMLAW
+143 HRGKLGGMLSW
-154 APGISALTLL
+154 APGISALSLL
-164 GIAQLPENFT
+164 GIAQLPGGFT
-174 IRVLAIPAIALVMFL
+174 AQVLAIPAIALVMFL
-189 PLVFLAGRGRWAA
+189 PLVLLAGRGGRASSVDAA
-202 SEIATEPPPHSGP
+202 EPAPRSAP

-244 RDLLGGKLGAS
+244 RDLLGGHLGVK

-269 PVALAIGVAS
+269 PVALAIGLAS
-279 DRRGRRKRPLL
+279 DRRGRRKGPLL
-290 VMIAVLAAGFGIM
+290 AMIGVLAAGFGIM
-303 GASPDPTLVIA
+303 GASADPRLVIA

-344 GRDLGFINLTNTLP
+344 GRDLGVINLTNTLP
-358 SMFGTPLALMVVPA
+358 SIFGAPLALLVVPA

-384 SMAIPAALISRLSA
+384 SMAIPTALIARLSI

>member
-1 MSTAA
+1 MSDA
-6 TLPPRD
+6 TVP
-12 AGEDRLLVCYALAWA
+12 ADRIARENLALIAYALAWA

-42 LRFSELAGQQ
+42 LRFSELAGAQ
-52 DLKWL
+52 DLNWL
-57 GLTAILGAIAASLA
+57 GLTAILGAIAASLS

-81 CPRRWRL
+81 FPGRL
-88 RWSGAGIAGLALGY
+88 RWSSAGIAGLALSY
-102 FAIIRA
+102 AAITKA
-108 STPALLVVCVV
+108 STPAMLVVCVV
-119 AWQFA
+119 IWQFS

-130 PLGAYAAEHVPDR
+130 PLGAFAAEHVPDR
-143 HRGKLGGMLAW
+143 HRGKLGGMLSW
-154 APGISALTLL
+154 APGISALSLL
-164 GIAQLPENFT
+164 GIAQLPGGFT
-174 IRVLAIPAIALVMFL
+174 AQVLAIPAIALVMFL
-189 PLVFLAGRGRWAA
+189 PLVLLAGRGGRASSVDAA
-202 SEIATEPPPHSGP
+202 EPAPRSAP

-244 RDLLGGKLGAS
+244 RDLLGGHLGVK

-269 PVALAIGVAS
+269 PVALAIGLAS
-279 DRRGRRKRPLL
+279 DRRGRRKGPLL
-290 VMIAVLAAGFGIM
+290 AMIGVLAAGFGIM
-303 GASPDPTLVIA
+303 GASADPRLVIA

-344 GRDLGFINLTNTLP
+344 GRDLGVINLTNTLP
-358 SMFGTPLALMVVPA
+358 SIFGAPLALLVVPA

-384 SMAIPAALISRLSA
+384 SMAIPTALIARLSI

>member
-1 MSTAA
+1 MSDA
-6 TLPPRD
+6 TVP
-12 AGEDRLLVCYALAWA
+12 ADRIARENLALIAYALAWA

-42 LRFSELAGQQ
+42 LRFSELAGAQ
-52 DLKWL
+52 DLNWL
-57 GLTAILGAIAASLA
+57 GLTAILGAIAASLS

-81 CPRRWRL
+81 FPGRL
-88 RWSGAGIAGLALGY
+88 RWSSAGIAGLALSY
-102 FAIIRA
+102 AAITKA
-108 STPALLVVCVV
+108 STPAMLVVCVV
-119 AWQFA
+119 IWQFS

-130 PLGAYAAEHVPDR
+130 PLGAFAAEHVPDR
-143 HRGKLGGMLAW
+143 HRGKLGGMLSW
-154 APGISALTLL
+154 APGISALSLL
-164 GIAQLPENFT
+164 GIAQLPGGFT
-174 IRVLAIPAIALVMFL
+174 AQVLAIPAIALVMFL
-189 PLVFLAGRGRWAA
+189 PLVLLAGRGGRASSVDAA
-202 SEIATEPPPHSGP
+202 EPAPRSAP

-244 RDLLGGKLGAS
+244 RDLLGGHLGVK

-269 PVALAIGVAS
+269 PVALAIGLAS
-279 DRRGRRKRPLL
+279 DRRGRRKGPLL
-290 VMIAVLAAGFGIM
+290 AMIGVLAAGFGIM
-303 GASPDPTLVIA
+303 GASADPRLVIA

-344 GRDLGFINLTNTLP
+344 GRDLGIINLTNTLP
-358 SMFGTPLALMVVPA
+358 SIFGAPLALLVVPA

-384 SMAIPAALISRLSA
+384 SMAIPTALIARLSI

>member
-1 MSTAA
+1 MSDA
-6 TLPPRD
+6 TDP
-12 AGEDRLLVCYALAWA
+12 ADRKARENLALIAYALAWA

-42 LRFSELAGQQ
+42 LRFSELAGAQ
-52 DLKWL
+52 DLNWL
-57 GLTAILGAIAASLA
+57 GLTAILGAIAASLS

-81 CPRRWRL
+81 FPGRL
-88 RWSGAGIAGLALGY
+88 RWSSAGIAGLALSY
-102 FAIIRA
+102 AAITKA
-108 STPALLVVCVV
+108 STPAMLVVCVV
-119 AWQFA
+119 IWQFA

-130 PLGAYAAEHVPDR
+130 PLGAFAAEHVPDR
-143 HRGKLGGMLAW
+143 HRGKLGGMLSW
-154 APGISALTLL
+154 APGISALSLL
-164 GIAQLPENFT
+164 GIAQLPGGFT
-174 IRVLAIPAIALVMFL
+174 AQVLAIPAIALVMFL
-189 PLVFLAGRGRWAA
+189 PLVFLAGRGGRASSVDAA
-202 SEIATEPPPHSGP
+202 EPAPRSAP

-244 RDLLGGKLGAS
+244 RDLLGGQLGVK

-269 PVALAIGVAS
+269 PVALAIGLAS
-279 DRRGRRKRPLL
+279 DRRGRRKGPLL
-290 VMIAVLAAGFGIM
+290 AMIGVLAAGFGIM
-303 GASPDPTLVIA
+303 GASADPRLVIA

-344 GRDLGFINLTNTLP
+344 GRDLGIINLTNTLP
-358 SMFGTPLALMVVPA
+358 SIFGAPLALLVVPA

-384 SMAIPAALISRLSA
+384 SMAIPTALIARLSI